1 MAVTHGLYNESTYI
15 LFFFFFFS
23 TYILEAC
30 EQIVV
35 VQCITFSKSNVQRTK
50 QLAFFECVRESLT
63 SRDT

>member
-1 MAVTHGLYNESTYI
+1 MAVTHGLYNESA
-15 LFFFFFFS
+15 
-23 TYILEAC
+23 YILEAC